1 MFGVYLFCA
10 VLGGG
15 LVLFS
20 LLGGDSD
27 DGLAE
32 GLEVETGAGSGPS
45 SAGMAGE
52 LLLGF
57 FRVRNLTFLLAAFGV
72 TGLLGHWLG
81 LAPLLTAALATGLG
95 LVSAMLVHATFTWL
109 RRTDSARDVLEDS
122 DLEGNF
128 ARVVVPLAA
137 SGLGRISCEV
147 SGRQL
152 YLTARLADSAE
163 PALAEGTPVVILR
176 MDGGVAEVSAAP
188 SLELSSSND

>member
-32 GLEVETGAGSGPS
+32 GLEAESGPGTGAS
-45 SAGMAGE
+45 STGVAGE

-81 LAPLLTAALATGLG
+81 LAPLLTVALATGLG
-95 LVSAMLVHATFTWL
+95 VLSAMLVHGAFTWL
-109 RRTDSARDVLEDS
+109 RRTDSAADVLEDS
-122 DLEGNF
+122 DLEGSF
-128 ARVVVPLAA
+128 ARVVVPIAP
-137 SGLGRISCEV
+137 GGRGRISCEA
-147 SGRQL
+147 SGQQL
-152 YLTARLADSAE
+152 YLTARLSGEAGESLPVGA
-163 PALAEGTPVVILR
+163 PVVILR
-176 MDGGVAEVSAAP
+176 MEAGVAEVTSAP

>member
-32 GLEVETGAGSGPS
+32 GLEAEPGSGTGAS
-45 SAGMAGE
+45 STGVAGE

-57 FRVRNLTFLLAAFGV
+57 FRVRNLTFLLAAFGI

-81 LAPLLTAALATGLG
+81 LAPLLTAVLAIGLG

-109 RRTDSARDVLEDS
+109 RRTDSAADVLEDS
-122 DLEGNF
+122 DLEGRF
-128 ARVVVPLAA
+128 ARVVVPIAP
-137 SGLGRISCEV
+137 GGRGRISCEA
-147 SGRQL
+147 SGQQL
-152 YLTARLADSAE
+152 YLTARMSGEAGE
-163 PALAEGTPVVILR
+163 PLPVGAPVVILR
-176 MDGGVAEVSAAP
+176 MEAGVAEVTSAP
-188 SLELSSSND
+188 SLELSSSTD

>member
-1 MFGVYLFCA
+1 MFGVYLLCA

-32 GLEVETGAGSGPS
+32 GLEAEPGSGGGAPS
-45 SAGMAGE
+45 PGIAGE

-57 FRVRNLTFLLAAFGV
+57 FRVRNLTFLLAAFGI

-95 LVSAMLVHATFTWL
+95 LVSAMLVHGTFTWL
-109 RRTDSARDVLEDS
+109 RRTDSAADVLEDS
-122 DLEGNF
+122 DLEGRF
-128 ARVVVPLAA
+128 ARVVVPIAPD
-137 SGLGRISCEV
+137 GRGRISCEA
-147 SGRQL
+147 SGQQL
-152 YLTARLADSAE
+152 YLTARLSGRGGE
-163 PALAEGTPVVILR
+163 PLPLGAPVVILR
-176 MDGGVAEVSAAP
+176 MEAGVAEVTSAP
-188 SLELSSSND
+188 GLELSSSTD

>member
-1 MFGVYLFCA
+1 MVGVYLFCA

-32 GLEVETGAGSGPS
+32 GLEVEPGSGSGAS
-45 SAGMAGE
+45 STGVAGE

-72 TGLLGHWLG
+72 TGLLGHWLR
-81 LAPLLTAALATGLG
+81 LAPLVTAVLAAALG

-109 RRTDSARDVLEDS
+109 RRTDSAADVLEDS
-122 DLEGNF
+122 DLEGSF
-128 ARVVVPLAA
+128 ARVVVPIAP
-137 SGLGRISCEV
+137 GGRGRISCEA
-147 SGRQL
+147 SGQQL
-152 YLTARLADSAE
+152 YLTARISGEAGE
-163 PALAEGTPVVILR
+163 PLPVGAPVVILR
-176 MDGGVAEVSAAP
+176 MEAGVAEVTSAP
-188 SLELSSSND
+188 SLELSSSTD

>member
-27 DGLAE
+27 DGLTE
-32 GLEVETGAGSGPS
+32 GLEAEPGSGAGASPTGV
-45 SAGMAGE
+45 AGE

-95 LVSAMLVHATFTWL
+95 LVAAMLVHGTFTWL

-122 DLEGNF
+122 DLEGSF
-128 ARVVVPLAA
+128 ARVVVPITP
-137 SGLGRISCEV
+137 GGRGRISCEA
-147 SGRQL
+147 SGQQL
-152 YLTARLADSAE
+152 YLTARLSGQAGDSLPVGA
-163 PALAEGTPVVILR
+163 PVVILR
-176 MDGGVAEVSAAP
+176 MEAGVAEVTSAP

>member
-20 LLGGDSD
+20 LVGGDSD

-32 GLEVETGAGSGPS
+32 GLEAEPGAGTGASPT
-45 SAGMAGE
+45 GMAGE

-95 LVSAMLVHATFTWL
+95 LVSAMLVHGTFTWL
-109 RRTDSARDVLEDS
+109 RRTDSARNVLEDS
-122 DLEGNF
+122 DLEGSF
-128 ARVVVPLAA
+128 ARVVLPIAP
-137 SGLGRISCEV
+137 GGRGRISCEA
-147 SGRQL
+147 SGQQL
-152 YLTARLADSAE
+152 YLTARISGEAGAPLPVGA
-163 PALAEGTPVVILR
+163 PVVILR
-176 MDGGVAEVSAAP
+176 MEGGVAEVTSAP

>member
-1 MFGVYLFCA
+1 MVGVYLFCA

-32 GLEVETGAGSGPS
+32 GLEVEPGSGSGAS
-45 SAGMAGE
+45 STGVAGE

-81 LAPLLTAALATGLG
+81 LAPLVTAVLAAALG

-109 RRTDSARDVLEDS
+109 RRTDSAVDVLEDS
-122 DLEGNF
+122 DLEGSF
-128 ARVVVPLAA
+128 ARVVVPIAP
-137 SGLGRISCEV
+137 GGRGRISCEA
-147 SGRQL
+147 SGQQL
-152 YLTARLADSAE
+152 YLTARISGEAGE
-163 PALAEGTPVVILR
+163 PLPVGAPVVILR
-176 MDGGVAEVSAAP
+176 MEAGVAEVTSAP